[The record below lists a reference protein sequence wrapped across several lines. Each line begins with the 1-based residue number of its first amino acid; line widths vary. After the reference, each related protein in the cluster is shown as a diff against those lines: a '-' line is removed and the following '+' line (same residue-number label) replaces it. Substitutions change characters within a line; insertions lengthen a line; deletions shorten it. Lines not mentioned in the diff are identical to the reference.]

1 VNYEIELEA
10 DLMLKWLLRLVA
22 VLVASVLLV
31 VAIGA
36 SLPQKH
42 VASRSVSLGQPSEAV
57 WRLIAGPSDWRPEVR
72 SSQALPSREGH
83 RVWQETNQHG
93 QTITFEEVESTP
105 ARRLVTR
112 IADPKLPFGGT
123 WTYEIT
129 PTAQGCSLT
138 ITENGEVY
146 NPIFRFVSRFIIG
159 HTATI
164 DAYLKALTAKLASN
178 TTSNRFEPRP
188 R

>member
-1 VNYEIELEA
+1 MRSGV
-10 DLMLKWLLRLVA
+10 MLKWLLRLIVA
-22 VLVASVLLV
+22 LVASVLLM

-42 VASRSVSLGQPSEAV
+42 VASRSVSLRQSPEAV
-57 WRLIAGPSDWRPEVR
+57 WKLITGPPDWRPDVR
-72 SSQALPSREGH
+72 SSQALPAREGH
-83 RVWQETNQHG
+83 RVWQETDKHG

-112 IADPKLPFGGT
+112 IADPNLPFGGT

-129 PTAQGCSLT
+129 PTAQGCALT

-146 NPIFRFVSRFIIG
+146 NPIFRFVSRFVIG
-159 HTATI
+159 HTSTI
-164 DAYLKALTAKLASN
+164 DAYLKALTAKLASGAV
-178 TTSNRFEPRP
+178 
-188 R
+188 